1 MPVLV
6 PGGARAASW
15 CAPPWDHGRGSPPR
29 TSGVPASECACV
41 AAGREAEG
49 VWRAGASLHAE
60 HPDQDATIQP
70 CQSWREQARQVGR
83 HAAECTA
90 LRAWR
95 PPHPP
100 PTRVPNRAL
109 QQAGQ
114 PCGPSTKGCL
124 ALQGMGA
131 ARGRRQR
138 SLGQPTPGDG
148 GGAPLPAA
156 LSLTTCGCLLR
167 SLNFQPNTNP
177 RCGRSGRCQSHHW
190 QQKIAAVAEY
200 PRSWGGDSA
209 GENATSS
216 KPHHSWK
223 STGL

>member
-1 MPVLV
+1 M
-6 PGGARAASW
+6 PGGARRPRGVRLRLRQVGPRPGLSALLLW
-15 CAPPWDHGRGSPPR
+15 CGGSR
-29 TSGVPASECACV
+29 VPASECACACV

-60 HPDQDATIQP
+60 HPDQDAAIQP

-190 QQKIAAVAEY
+190 QQKIAVVVVVVCYRTWRFGNEPLDPA
-200 PRSWGGDSA
+200 
-209 GENATSS
+209 
-216 KPHHSWK
+216 
-223 STGL
+223 